1 MDVSGLRDIYEECI
15 PYVDVQLA
23 LECGIDGNGIEGLRR
38 GFVSGVGSHC
48 LPQKVKKFSGTP
60 RMFTPRGSRLR
71 LRCDDC
77 PVQQDC

>member
-23 LECGIDGNGIEGLRR
+23 LECGVDGNGIEGLRR
-38 GFVSGVGSHC
+38 GFVQAWGRTAFPKGKETFRDTEDVH
-48 LPQKVKKFSGTP
+48 
-60 RMFTPRGSRLR
+60 PRGSRLR
-71 LRCDDC
+71 LRRDDC